1 MTPWAVAYQ
10 APLSMRF
17 SRQEYWSGLPFP
29 SPGDLSDPGIEPKSP
44 SLQADALP
52 SEPPGKP
59 IQYCR
64 FSLVIYFIHSS
75 IYIYVYPNLPIPSPT
90 CPLVS
95 IHLFSMSLYFYLE
108 PCLRALTMPAALRL
122 LERRHL
128 GILCISPPASPRVCV
143 VLDTR

>member
-1 MTPWAVAYQ
+1 
-10 APLSMRF
+10 MRF

-108 PCLRALTMPAALRL
+108 PCPRALCQQPSDSLREDTLEFFVYPL
-122 LERRHL
+122 LLLPGSAWCWIHGRC
-128 GILCISPPASPRVCV
+128 ILLNEMITQPMK
-143 VLDTR
+143 